1 MCSNSREC
9 WSEFQIAELKIV
21 QGNADLLHC
30 AIMRTRNRLVEL
42 PAVKN
47 RCTEPNQQ
55 GYNFH
60 GGGGGVPSV
69 VVRLALINQCKF
81 SESFILLVSFHSQ
94 IIGLKINHYKYL
106 SIFVIPGGTWMA
118 PDYFTIEFWGK
129 QCFWGNSAEFD
140 FLQTLT
146 SITWKYPNSSSQGPF
161 SILDK
166 TSNWRQLCWWKF
178 EKIIQ
183 HFQNT
188 HCHITKFELHSKTK

>member
-60 GGGGGVPSV
+60 GGWGVVPSV
-69 VVRLALINQCKF
+69 VVRLALINQCKCN
-81 SESFILLVSFHSQ
+81 ERFILLVSFHSQ
-94 IIGLKINHYKYL
+94 IMGLKIDQCKYL
-106 SIFVIPGGTWMA
+106 STFVIPGGTWMA

-183 HFQNT
+183 HSQNT
-188 HCHITKFELHSKTK
+188 HCHITKFELHSQTK

>member
-1 MCSNSREC
+1 MLICC
-9 WSEFQIAELKIV
+9 TV
-21 QGNADLLHC
+21 QLCGHVTDWWNYLQL
-30 AIMRTRNRLVEL
+30 RTDAQN
-42 PAVKN
+42 PINKA
-47 RCTEPNQQ
+47 TISI
-55 GYNFH
+55 
-60 GGGGGVPSV
+60 GGGELWGVIPSV
-69 VVRLALINQCKF
+69 VVRLALINQCKC
-81 SESFILLVSFHSQ
+81 SESFILLFLFIHKLS
-94 IIGLKINHYKYL
+94 GLRLTITNICQYW
-106 SIFVIPGGTWMA
+106 GTWMA
-118 PDYFTIEFWGK
+118 PDYFTIAFWGK

-188 HCHITKFELHSKTK
+188 HCHIAKFELHSKTK

>member
-60 GGGGGVPSV
+60 GGVIPSV
-69 VVRLALINQCKF
+69 VVRLALINQCKC

-94 IIGLKINHYKYL
+94 IMGLKIDQCKYL
-106 SIFVIPGGTWMA
+106 STFVITGGTWMA
-118 PDYFTIEFWGK
+118 PDYFTIAFWGK

>member
-1 MCSNSREC
+1 MHRTQSTRLQFPSGVGSCGGWYHLLWLDWH
-9 WSEFQIAELKIV
+9 WSTSAS
-21 QGNADLLHC
+21 
-30 AIMRTRNRLVEL
+30 
-42 PAVKN
+42 AVKVLS
-47 RCTEPNQQ
+47 CLFLFIHKLS
-55 GYNFH
+55 GL
-60 GGGGGVPSV
+60 
-69 VVRLALINQCKF
+69 RLTITN
-81 SESFILLVSFHSQ
+81 
-94 IIGLKINHYKYL
+94 
-106 SIFVIPGGTWMA
+106 IFQYWGTWMA
-118 PDYFTIEFWGK
+118 PDYFTIAFWGK

-188 HCHITKFELHSKTK
+188 HCHIAKFELHSKTK